1 MKDDKLHDV
10 ITTLLARLLGSL
22 LAVAWITFI
31 VVLMS
36 GCAHGPNERTAVVEI
51 GEGWSDATLDMWK
64 VR

>member
-10 ITTLLARLLGSL
+10 ITTLLVRLLEL
-22 LAVAWITFI
+22 LLVVAWIIFI

-36 GCAHGPNERTAVVEI
+36 GCAHGPKEMTAVVEI

>member
-22 LAVAWITFI
+22 LIILWITFI

-36 GCAHGPNERTAVVEI
+36 GCTLAPKEMTAVVEI
-51 GEGWSDATLDMWK
+51 GEGWSDATYDVWR